1 MQIDY
6 IIIGA
11 FSLIL
16 IGTAFY
22 MGRSRMIALI
32 ASTYIGILLYGS
44 FPWVASLVPDASSA
58 LFATGIG
65 YGLLSIFI
73 GLAYLAMAPAV
84 WEGFGP
90 GPYGEF
96 FPAVLLGV
104 GWGVLLLLI
113 AHFQIPI
120 DSVYK
125 LPAILNPVFSFT
137 YASFWLLIPPL
148 IAIFVASR
156 R

>member
-6 IIIGA
+6 IVIGIAVLLLVAMA
-11 FSLIL
+11 F
-16 IGTAFY
+16 F
-22 MGRSRMIALI
+22 MGRSRMVALV

-44 FPWVASLVPDASSA
+44 FPWIASLVPAGSSA
-58 LFATGIG
+58 MFATSIG

-90 GPYGEF
+90 GPYGEI
-96 FPAVLLGV
+96 FPALLLGL
-104 GWGVLLLLI
+104 GWGVLLLLV

-120 DSVYK
+120 DSIYK
-125 LPAILNPVFSFT
+125 LPPILNPIFSFA

-148 IAIFVASR
+148 LAIFVAAR